1 LQFFSE
7 ILYEDQNFS
16 QRKLAALV
24 ASKVYFHLGSFD
36 DSLTYALG
44 AEELFDTNSRSEY
57 VDTIISE
64 SGVSH
69 YNFGLGQTAY
79 KLMFI
84 YE

>member
-1 LQFFSE
+1 MTHFEIFSE

-64 SGVSH
+64 
-69 YNFGLGQTAY
+69 LGFFTLNSL
-79 KLMFI
+79 KGIDKMHR
-84 YE
+84 

>member
-1 LQFFSE
+1 MQLINLFSSE

-44 AEELFDTNSRSEY
+44 AEELFDTNARSEY

-64 SGVSH
+64 S
-69 YNFGLGQTAY
+69 FLGY
-79 KLMFI
+79 
-84 YE
+84 